1 MKFLTYADR
10 SVLIGNEAADILIEY
25 SALLAETGHADSV
38 ALNALGPDGDD
49 IVASFVLGSG
59 TNLMAESTSSRL
71 PEPDNSIGVHNMKD
85 KIDELSSPHYIKP
98 DSEALEET
106 SSFDAFPDSN
116 L

>member
-10 SVLIGNEAADILIEY
+10 SVLIGNEAADTLIEY
-25 SALLAETGHADSV
+25 SAVLADTGHADSV
-38 ALNALGPDGDD
+38 ELNALGTDGDD
-49 IVASFVLGSG
+49 IVASFVLGTG

-71 PEPDNSIGVHNMKD
+71 PEPDNAIGVHHMKD

-98 DSEALEET
+98 DTESLGET
-106 SSFDAFPDSN
+106 TAFDSFPGPT